1 MRTISVLMTVYNGEK
16 YVIDAIQSILNQ
28 TFQDFELIIVDDGST
43 DQTVN
48 LIRGI
53 SDERISLHTL
63 PRNMGVGYANNY
75 AVQFAVGKYLAKM
88 DADDISY
95 PERLA
100 TQFEFLEKNAQVG
113 IVDSFVNFFTESKIV
128 EKSQRYKDYKEIYSS
143 HINKYYDYKTL
154 QKELFWYCN
163 IVHSAVMYRRE
174 LTKFFNYPLDMKI
187 CEDYSFFYRMNQ
199 KGIIFHKIPSFLLS
213 VRLSENSI
221 TATKTE
227 EMLKNVFKIKKN
239 DISTFIRENEKPIA
253 IWGASN
259 LGKLTCNYIRNN
271 FNVQPIVF
279 IDSNIKKEDGRQLQN
294 INIVNPNEIEFH
306 EYKFFV
312 ASSYGKF
319 QIAEQLEQ
327 KGLKNIKDY
336 FVVF

>member
-1 MRTISVLMTVYNGEK
+1 MTVYNGEK
-16 YVIDAIQSILNQ
+16 YVIEAIQSILNQ
-28 TFQDFELIIVDDGST
+28 TFQDFELIIIDDAST
-43 DQTVN
+43 DRTVN

-53 SDERISLHTL
+53 LDERISLHTL
-63 PRNMGVGYANNY
+63 PQNMGVGYANNY
-75 AVQFAVGKYLAKM
+75 AVQLASGKYIAKM
-88 DADDISY
+88 DADDISH

-113 IVDSFVNFFTESKIV
+113 IVDSFVNFFTESGSV
-128 EKSQRYKDYKEIYSS
+128 EKSQRFKDYKDIYSS
-143 HINKYYDYKTL
+143 QINKYYDSKTL
-154 QKELFWYCN
+154 SKELFWFCN
-163 IVHSAVMYRRE
+163 IVHSAVMYRRG
-174 LTKFFNYPLDMKI
+174 LTKFFSYPLDMKI
-187 CEDYSFFYRMNQ
+187 CEDYSFFYRMND
-199 KGIIFHKIPSFLLS
+199 KGIIFHKIPFFLLS

-227 EMLKNVFKIKKN
+227 EMLINIFKIKEN
-239 DISTFIRENEKPIA
+239 DISTFIRVNEKPIA

-271 FNVQPIVF
+271 FNVQSMIF
-279 IDSNIKKEDGRQLQN
+279 IDSNIKKEDRRQLQN
-294 INIVNPNEIEFH
+294 IDIVNPNEIEFN
-306 EYKFFV
+306 EFKIFV

-319 QIAEQLEQ
+319 QIAEELEQ